1 MIQNEDFQDEL
12 GNDHIAT
19 SAQTPMRNDAFAISD
34 EEKIELI
41 KKDVLN
47 WKLSDGRWKF
57 WLNFV

>member
-19 SAQTPMRNDAFAISD
+19 SAQTPMRSDAFAISD

-41 KKDVLN
+41 KKENITLEFNEKD
-47 WKLSDGRWKF
+47 
-57 WLNFV
+57 